1 MGLHQNGFRDNS
13 GLFRFAGAGTLN
25 GAYPSTLPINTHLT
39 GAQRNITA
47 GEGITD
53 DKVGVPLGYLAGGAW
68 ILPQKPGNISA
79 RSTADFTLSATGAGV
94 MGYPMTA
101 TADMA
106 FTVADVDGQLIS
118 SGSGAAEFAITV
130 ADLLLTASIGGTGSA
145 SFEITAANA
154 LLGAEASIEGSASFA
169 ITVGNAQA
177 YPLNDASPLREGTAS
192 MAITGTL
199 IPYAIGLMSGS
210 TVDTGVLTVD
220 AIAAGVLAAAL
231 TAPIAADIRKVNAV
245 TVTGDGQPG
254 SEWGS
259 Q

>member
-1 MGLHQNGFRDNS
+1 MGILQNGNRDTIGVFRTY
-13 GLFRFAGAGTLN
+13 GGTVAN
-25 GAYPSTLPINTHLT
+25 NCAMQGTRGNYNLT
-39 GAQRNITA
+39 GMKRNITA

-53 DKVGVPLGYLAGGAW
+53 GKVGLPMGYVMKGW
-68 ILPQKPGNISA
+68 QLPQKAGMISA
-79 RSTADFTLSATGAGV
+79 RMHDMAVTATGAGV
-94 MGYPMTA
+94 MGYPIVATGDMT
-101 TADMA
+101 

-169 ITVGNAQA
+169 ITVGNAQS
-177 YPLNDASPLREGTAS
+177 YPINDASPLREGTAS

-199 IPYAIGLMSGS
+199 IPYAIGSMSGS